1 MNHPLYL
8 GISNEED
15 SGGGCCG
22 GCEAGPGEVGKV
34 EAEELI
40 VEDSKSQDEQAEL
53 VEVYHYFPRHDVL
66 ACHHSPRLSL

>member
-53 VEVYHYFPRHDVL
+53 VEVYPYFLPDIVF
-66 ACHHSPRLSL
+66 HSPYTLYMF